1 MPKITDLSGNVVE
14 ELPYTE
20 EGVDAA
26 HAMVNANPS
35 LSIDYSPGG
44 QVDAMERIKTN
55 YAGDGT
61 TGFNQ
66 IGMNPLMPNSP
77 KKPKY

>member
-35 LSIDYSPGG
+35 LSIDYAPGG
-44 QVDAMERIKTN
+44 EVDAMNRSIQD
-55 YAGDGT
+55 YAGGGK
-61 TGFNQ
+61 TGFSK

-77 KKPKY
+77 KKPIY

>member
-20 EGVDAA
+20 EGMDEA
-26 HAMVNANPS
+26 HARVNANPS
-35 LSIDYSPGG
+35 LSIDYAPGG
-44 QVDAMERIKTN
+44 QVDAMERMKTN